1 VSRSR
6 ATAAAPLDA
15 ARIREDFPIFG
26 RVVRGKPL
34 VYLDNANST
43 QKPRAVI
50 DVESRFYESQY
61 SNIHR
66 GVYLLSQEATD
77 LYDRARE
84 RVARFLNAR
93 SPREIVFVRDTT
105 EAINLVASSWGRTRL
120 TEGDEVL
127 ISAMEHHS
135 GIVPWQMICRETGAR
150 LRVIP
155 VDDDGEIDLAAA
167 EAAFTARTRIL
178 SVIHVSNALGTVNPV
193 KALVCLARAR
203 GVPVLLDGA
212 QTISHR
218 SVDVQDLGCDFYVF
232 SGHKLFGPTGIGVLW
247 AREAILD
254 AMPPYQGGGN
264 MIRTVTFDETT
275 YAPLPFKFEAGTT
288 NIAGTLGLAA
298 AIDYVDSIGYDAI
311 AAHEARLVASMIE
324 GLSAIPEVRLIG
336 RPKERVGVVSL
347 VVDGVHPHDVGTV
360 LDLEGVAVRAGH
372 HCVQPLMSRFGLVA
386 TVRASVAFYNTPEDV
401 AALVAAV
408 RKSIAVFRG

>member
-1 VSRSR
+1 
-6 ATAAAPLDA
+6 
-15 ARIREDFPIFG
+15 
-26 RVVRGKPL
+26 
-34 VYLDNANST
+34 
-43 QKPRAVI
+43 
-50 DVESRFYESQY
+50 
-61 SNIHR
+61 
-66 GVYLLSQEATD
+66 
-77 LYDRARE
+77 
-84 RVARFLNAR
+84 
-93 SPREIVFVRDTT
+93 
-105 EAINLVASSWGRTRL
+105 
-120 TEGDEVL
+120 
-127 ISAMEHHS
+127 
-135 GIVPWQMICRETGAR
+135 
-150 LRVIP
+150 
-155 VDDDGEIDLAAA
+155 
-167 EAAFTARTRIL
+167 
-178 SVIHVSNALGTVNPV
+178 
-193 KALVCLARAR
+193 
-203 GVPVLLDGA
+203 
-212 QTISHR
+212 
-218 SVDVQDLGCDFYVF
+218 
-232 SGHKLFGPTGIGVLW
+232 
-247 AREAILD
+247 
-254 AMPPYQGGGN
+254 

>member
-1 VSRSR
+1 
-6 ATAAAPLDA
+6 
-15 ARIREDFPIFG
+15 
-26 RVVRGKPL
+26 
-34 VYLDNANST
+34 
-43 QKPRAVI
+43 
-50 DVESRFYESQY
+50 
-61 SNIHR
+61 
-66 GVYLLSQEATD
+66 
-77 LYDRARE
+77 
-84 RVARFLNAR
+84 
-93 SPREIVFVRDTT
+93 
-105 EAINLVASSWGRTRL
+105 
-120 TEGDEVL
+120 VL